1 MVFLG
6 CQDWQII
13 LGDITD
19 VHVLDILV
27 SVDSE
32 DFFHNFCDG
41 GRFLKR

>member
-1 MVFLG
+1 MVFWDDRIGKLS
-6 CQDWQII
+6 WVISH
-13 LGDITD
+13 

-41 GRFLKR
+41 GKFLNR